1 MRVSAV
7 SIFPMAEI
15 SADVIFIAGPTASG
29 KSAAA
34 LALAES
40 LGAEIVNADAMQV
53 YRDLRILT
61 ARPSPDDLARAPHHL
76 FGHMDAATRCSAGLW
91 AREAAAAIADIS
103 ARGKP
108 AIVVGGTGLY
118 FRALSVGLSPI
129 PDIPA
134 EVRSAVRRR
143 REEIGSE
150 AFYAE
155 LVARDPS
162 AGRLG
167 PRDAQRL
174 ARAAEVLAATGKPL
188 SHFQALPPTPLVPPP
203 AAAIVIE
210 PDRETLYGACDLRL
224 DRMLAEGAVE
234 EARALL
240 VRNLDASLPAMKALG
255 AAELM
260 AHLRGEL
267 TLGAA
272 IDLAKANTRRF
283 AKRQTTWFRNQAPDW
298 MRVQDPAEAARNI
311 LRGPAS
317 KKP

>member
-1 MRVSAV
+1 
-7 SIFPMAEI
+7 MAEI

-29 KSAAA
+29 KSAVA

-53 YRDLRILT
+53 YRDLRVLT
-61 ARPSPDDLARAPHHL
+61 ARPAPDDLARAPHHL
-76 FGHMDAATRCSAGLW
+76 FGHMDAATRGSAGSW

-118 FRALSVGLSPI
+118 FRALSEGLSPI
-129 PDIPA
+129 PDIPG

-143 REEIGSE
+143 REEIGSD

-155 LVARDPS
+155 LLARDPS
-162 AGRLG
+162 AARLG
-167 PRDAQRL
+167 PRDVQRL
-174 ARAAEVLAATGKPL
+174 ARAAEVLEATGKPL
-188 SHFQALPPTPLVPPP
+188 SHFQASPPAPLVPPP

-210 PDRETLYGACDLRL
+210 PDRETLYRACDLRL
-224 DRMLAEGAVE
+224 DRMLAAGALE

-240 VRNLDASLPAMKALG
+240 ARNLDPSLPVMKALG

-267 TLGAA
+267 TLSAA
-272 IDLAKANTRRF
+272 VDLAKANTRRF
-283 AKRQTTWFRNQAPDW
+283 AKRQITWFRNQAPGW
-298 MRVQDPAEAARNI
+298 MRAADSDAAVRNI
-311 LRGPAS
+311 LYGPAA

>member
-1 MRVSAV
+1 
-7 SIFPMAEI
+7 MAEI

-91 AREAAAAIADIS
+91 AREAAAAIADIA

-118 FRALSVGLSPI
+118 FRALSEGLSPI

-162 AGRLG
+162 AGRLW

-174 ARAAEVLAATGKPL
+174 ARAAEVLAATGRPL
-188 SHFQALPPTPLVPPP
+188 SHFQALPPAPLVPQP

-224 DRMLAEGAVE
+224 DRMLAEGALD

-240 VRNLDASLPAMKALG
+240 ARNLDASLPAMKALG